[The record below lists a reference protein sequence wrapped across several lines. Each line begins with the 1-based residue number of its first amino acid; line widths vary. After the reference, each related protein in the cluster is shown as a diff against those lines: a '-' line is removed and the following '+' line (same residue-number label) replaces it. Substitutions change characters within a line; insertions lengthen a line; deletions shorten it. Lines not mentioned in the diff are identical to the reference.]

1 MTTAKQL
8 IQHAA
13 HQDFDRAQR
22 RAFIRGV
29 ISYLL
34 RRDNRLMPLEEVKQ
48 FLPFRGRRDMGV
60 RIVPISQI
68 VGSSNRYNDFD
79 RAFMPLNK
87 LSPERWINIHRARAE
102 EIGLPP
108 VDLYKIGDV
117 YFVEDGHHRISVAR
131 LDGQLEIEARVIEID
146 VEVPLNT
153 QTDIKRYIAECKAG
167 IVGVEINALE
177 QPAAPI

>member
-1 MTTAKQL
+1 MTTAKNV
-8 IQHAA
+8 IQQAA
-13 HQDFDRAQR
+13 YQDFDRAQR
-22 RAFIRGV
+22 RAFVRGV

-34 RRDNRLMPLEEVKQ
+34 RRDNRLIPLEEVKQ
-48 FLPFRGRRDMGV
+48 FLPFRGRRDIGIK
-60 RIVPISQI
+60 IVAISQI

-79 RAFMPLNK
+79 RAFMPLHK
-87 LSPERWINIHRARAE
+87 RSPDRWINIHQARAE
-102 EIGLPP
+102 AIGLPP

-153 QTDIKRYIAECKAG
+153 PTDIKRYIAECKAG
-167 IVGVEINALE
+167 IVAVEINALE